1 MYDLC
6 TLSTHTFNVYT
17 EVQSELRCQQSS
29 TCILQKYLP
38 VRRVW
43 TVTIENDE
51 LLNHRFSLFI
61 FNLMLIWAYH
71 MQQETIQTT
80 LSDQIY

>member
-1 MYDLC
+1 MYDVC
-6 TLSTHTFNVYT
+6 TPSTHTFNVYT

-51 LLNHRFSLFI
+51 LLN
-61 FNLMLIWAYH
+61 LMLIWAYH

>member
-1 MYDLC
+1 MYDVC
-6 TLSTHTFNVYT
+6 TPSTHTFNVYT

-38 VRRVW
+38 VHRVW

-61 FNLMLIWAYH
+61 FNLMLIWVYH